1 MTDKIL
7 ELECAHCDYEEKITV
22 PEADYDAWMGGMKL
36 IQDVFDYLT
45 PAQRELMLSN
55 TCDTCWNKFFPNSE
69 EDDEDE

>member
-7 ELECAHCDYEEKITV
+7 QLECAHCDYGEEITV
-22 PEADYDAWMGGMKL
+22 PEADYDAWTGGMKL

-55 TCDTCWNKFFPNSE
+55 TCDTCWNKFFPNRE